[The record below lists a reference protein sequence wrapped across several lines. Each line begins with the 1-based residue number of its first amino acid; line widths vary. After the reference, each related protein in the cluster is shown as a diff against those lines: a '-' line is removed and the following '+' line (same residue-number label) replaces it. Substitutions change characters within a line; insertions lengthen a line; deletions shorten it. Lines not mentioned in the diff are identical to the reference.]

1 LNTNKKFIDQLSID
15 CVVFGYDKNQL
26 KVLVPKLDFEGDFWA
41 LVGGFILQDESI
53 DRAAQR
59 ILEERT
65 GMKDIFL
72 EQYGVFGEVPRTNL
86 ALLNTLRA
94 LNPDKLS
101 ALQSNEY
108 TFEWLSQRFISIGY
122 YTLVDIKKVVP
133 KMTDID
139 QSIDWY
145 DVKELPNMILDHREQ
160 VGKAL
165 EALRLN
171 LDNKLLGFTLLPTKF
186 TMKELQHLYE
196 TVYDK
201 AFRRSNFQKK
211 MLDLDVLD
219 RQEKKFTGAP
229 NKAPYLYS
237 FKPHTK

>member
-1 LNTNKKFIDQLSID
+1 MNTNKKFIDQLSID
-15 CVVFGYDKNQL
+15 CVVFGYDQNQL
-26 KVLVPKLDFEGDFWA
+26 KVLVPKLDFEGDFWT
-41 LVGGFILQDESI
+41 LVGGFILQEESI

-65 GMKDIFL
+65 GIKDIFL

-86 ALLNTLRA
+86 ALLNALRA

-122 YTLVDIKKVVP
+122 YTIIDINKVVP

-145 DVKELPNMILDHREQ
+145 DVNELPNMILDHREQ

-171 LDNKLLGFTLLPTKF
+171 LDNKLIGFTLLPTKF
-186 TMKELQHLYE
+186 TMKELQRLYE
-196 TVYDK
+196 AVYDK

-219 RQEKKFTGAP
+219 RQEKKFTGAA

-237 FKPHTK
+237 FKASH